1 MNRKWSRVSAWMLV
15 MAMVVTMT
23 ACGANDDKDQAKD
36 DKKQE
41 GKVETKSEKKKK
53 MQGDNKAADS
63 SKANQTKQ
71 KAQSMTGGGMHVTP
85 SLLDGYEDVYREPH
99 PLTLTDLRR
108 KYPSTLIMSGVGD
121 KRQVALTFDDAPD
134 NIYTPRVLDVLK
146 KEGVKA
152 TFFCVGNRIEAH
164 PDVVRRMVAEGH
176 VLGNHSYSHPN
187 LPKLTDAKF
196 REEIRKTDQLIMKYA
211 GYAPSFVRP
220 PYGNISEGQI
230 QWLASQHR
238 KVVNWNIDS
247 LDWKGLSRDQVAVN
261 VLSNIKPNAIILQ
274 HSGIGAGGNLD
285 GTVEALPEIIAK
297 LKKDNVKFVT
307 VPGMIG
313 IP

>member
-1 MNRKWSRVSAWMLV
+1 MYGQWSRISALLLV
-15 MAMVVTMT
+15 MAMVTTMA
-23 ACGANDDKDQAKD
+23 ACGGNDDKNKGKD
-36 DKKQE
+36 EQKQ
-41 GKVETKSEKKKK
+41 GTKVEAKNEKKKNGAK
-53 MQGDNKAADS
+53 QVADS
-63 SKANQTKQ
+63 NKEIRTRQ
-71 KAQSMTGGGMHVTP
+71 KAQSMTGGGTHVTP

-108 KYPSTLIMSGVGD
+108 KYPSTLIMSGIGD

-164 PDVVRRMVAEGH
+164 PDVVKRMVAEGH

-187 LPKLTDAKF
+187 LPKLSDAKF

-247 LDWKGLSRDQVAVN
+247 LDWKGLTRDQVAVN

>member
-1 MNRKWSRVSAWMLV
+1 MNGHWSRISATLLV
-15 MAMVVTMT
+15 MAMVMTMA
-23 ACGANDDKDQAKD
+23 ACGGDDEKDKGKGEQK
-36 DKKQE
+36 E
-41 GKVETKSEKKKK
+41 GTKVEAKNEKKKK
-53 MQGDNKAADS
+53 DDKQAADS
-63 SKANQTKQ
+63 DKENRTKLQ
-71 KAQSMTGGGMHVTP
+71 ARSMTGGGTHVTP

-99 PLTLTDLRR
+99 PLTLTDLKR

-134 NIYTPRVLDVLK
+134 NVYTPRVLDVLK

-176 VLGNHSYSHPN
+176 VLGNHTYSHPN
-187 LPKLTDAKF
+187 LPKLSDAKF

-220 PYGNISEGQI
+220 PYGNISEEQI
-230 QWLASQHR
+230 KWLASQHR

-247 LDWKGLSRDQVAVN
+247 LDWKGLTRDQVAVN

-285 GTVEALPEIIAK
+285 GTVEALPEIIGK
-297 LKKDNVKFVT
+297 LKKDKVKFVT